1 MPDKEN
7 FDKDISVIIVNYNV
21 KEFLANLLSSVNKA
35 ANNLNIEIIVVDN
48 ASKDHSVP
56 YLKEKYPDVIYIENE
71 RNIGFGKANNQAI
84 DIARGKYSLL
94 INPDT
99 IIRENTLSEL
109 KNHLDEHPKTGAAGC
124 KIINPDGTF
133 ALESRRSI
141 PTPWSA
147 LWKVMGLTALFPKSK
162 TFADYYMSW
171 MDENKPSQVPV
182 LSGSFMFCR
191 TEVLH
196 KINGFDEQF
205 FMYGEDIDLCY
216 RINQI
221 GYDIDYVPSTS
232 IIHYKGESTK
242 KGNLDYIVLFNKALY
257 QFFKKHY
264 SYGYSLFFRL
274 LIVLGIILRGTVHYL
289 KNQIKKNI
297 SLIGDEIILNLI
309 ITIGFIFRYHIPVTD
324 SFKDYHPIY
333 LIVNGLVTIIFFLS
347 AKYYDLYGKRKSS
360 ISAIIKTVIIAF
372 AGVALITFF
381 LRQFAFSRLILTI
394 SMVLS
399 AFILTISRFLR
410 KNVSTDTKNSRGN
423 LRNTGI
429 LLVGDNEKTSELIRK
444 IRSKVEW
451 NYDIK
456 GIVSQNGIANKNVDN
471 IPVLGNL
478 TDLSF
483 LVKELKI
490 DQILFMQNAVSY
502 SDILYSMIEVQS
514 PGTTF
519 KIVPDTLDFII
530 GKSNVEYLEDIP
542 IVDVELAYQK
552 NWNKFLKRLFD
563 IIFSFIMLISFFIF
577 FFPTVLIRHSK
588 IRKIQV
594 FHNNHPIFLRILL
607 PANKYKWTNYY
618 MLMWCVFKGLISFVG
633 APIFLNGSDN
643 LNYKAG
649 ITGLRQLNEKRLYHE
664 DEKER
669 YEVYYL
675 QNYSIWLDIDIIIK
689 TIFKKVNP
697 FENNDSA

>member
-7 FDKDISVIIVNYNV
+7 FDKDISIIIVNYNV
-21 KEFLANLLSSVNKA
+21 KEFLDNLLSSINKA
-35 ANNLNIEIIVVDN
+35 AGNLNIEIIVVDN

-56 YLKEKYPDVIYIENE
+56 YLKEKYPDVIYIEND

-84 DIARGKYSLL
+84 DIVRGRYSLL

-109 KNHLDEHPKTGAAGC
+109 KKHLDEHPKTGAAGC

-147 LWKVMGLTALFPKSK
+147 LWKILGLTALFPKSK

-182 LSGSFMFCR
+182 LSGSFMFSR
-191 TEVLH
+191 TDVLR

-216 RINQI
+216 RINEI

-257 QFFKKHY
+257 QFYKKHY

-274 LIVLGIILRGTVHYL
+274 LIVLGIILRGTTHYL

-309 ITIGFIFRYHIPVTD
+309 ITLGFIFRYHIPLAD
-324 SFKDYHPIY
+324 FFKDYHPIY
-333 LIVNGLVTIIFFLS
+333 LIVNVLVTIIFFLS
-347 AKYYDLYGKRKSS
+347 AKYYDLYGKHKNS

-381 LRQFAFSRLILTI
+381 LRQFAFSRLILAI
-394 SMVLS
+394 GLVLS
-399 AFILTISRFLR
+399 VLTLTISRFLL
-410 KNVSTDTKNSRGN
+410 KNISIDTRNSRGN

-429 LLVGDNEKTSELIRK
+429 LLVGENEKTNELIRK

-456 GIVSQNGIANKNVDN
+456 GIVSQNGVVNKNVDN

-483 LVKELKI
+483 LVKEYKI

-502 SDILYSMIEVQS
+502 SDILHCMIEIQS

-542 IVDVELAYQK
+542 IVGVELAYQK
-552 NWNKFLKRLFD
+552 NWNKFLKRLLD
-563 IIFSFIMLISFFIF
+563 IIFSFIMLVSFFII
-577 FFPTVLIRHSK
+577 FFPVVLIRHTK

-594 FHNNHPIFLRILL
+594 FHNNRPIFLRILS
-607 PANKYKWTNYY
+607 PAIQYKWTNYY
-618 MLMWCVFKGLISFVG
+618 LLMWYIFKGLISFVG
-633 APIFLNGSDN
+633 APIFLEGSDN

-649 ITGLRQLNEKRLYHE
+649 ITGLRQINKNRLYHE
-664 DEKER
+664 EEKER

-675 QNYSIWLDIDIIIK
+675 QNYSIWLDVDIIIK
-689 TIFKKVNP
+689 TIFRKINP
-697 FENNDSA
+697 FENNVGV